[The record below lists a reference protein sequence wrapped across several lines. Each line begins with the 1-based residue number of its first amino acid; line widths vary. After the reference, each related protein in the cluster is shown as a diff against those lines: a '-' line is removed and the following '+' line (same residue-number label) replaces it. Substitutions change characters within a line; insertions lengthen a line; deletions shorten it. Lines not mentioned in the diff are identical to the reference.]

1 MKVSYRL
8 SLNFYFTEL
17 FSKVIVIPN
26 DEGLLIK
33 SVFEQVM
40 MVQEPLVL
48 DVGHFCVF
56 MNYIILF

>member
-17 FSKVIVIPN
+17 FSKVIVITN

-48 DVGHFCVF
+48 DVGHLFIF